1 MAVLPFMVAG
11 MIPYWI
17 AERCGVALE
26 PAGSV
31 GFQGAGLALLGSGL
45 LLVFSTVW
53 WFATEG
59 RGTLA
64 PWDPMI
70 SGIILILFGEAAV
83 LDSPWH
89 AAWAAFFLVLNLLYI
104 PLVEEPQLE
113 KRFGDAYQHYRGHVR
128 RFVLRLR
135 PWRPGS

>member
-53 WFATEG
+53 GFATEG

-64 PWDPMI
+64 PWDPPR
-70 SGIILILFGEAAV
+70 V
-83 LDSPWH
+83 L
-89 AAWAAFFLVLNLLYI
+89 V
-104 PLVEEPQLE
+104 V
-113 KRFGDAYQHYRGHVR
+113 RGPY
-128 RFVLRLR
+128 RFVRNRSLNHSHISQATLE
-135 PWRPGS
+135 GG

>member
-45 LLVFSTVW
+45 LPGFS
-53 WFATEG
+53 WFFPRCGGSRPKGGERSP
-59 RGTLA
+59 RGT
-64 PWDPMI
+64 P
-70 SGIILILFGEAAV
+70 
-83 LDSPWH
+83 
-89 AAWAAFFLVLNLLYI
+89 
-104 PLVEEPQLE
+104 
-113 KRFGDAYQHYRGHVR
+113 RGCWSCGGHTGLSATV
-128 RFVLRLR
+128 
-135 PWRPGS
+135 P